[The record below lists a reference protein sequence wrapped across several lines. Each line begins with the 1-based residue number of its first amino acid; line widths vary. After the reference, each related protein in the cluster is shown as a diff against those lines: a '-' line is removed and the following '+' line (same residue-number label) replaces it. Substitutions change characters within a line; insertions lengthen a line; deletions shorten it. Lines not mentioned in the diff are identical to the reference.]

1 MSGYLPPHGT
11 GGACS
16 EIYKPEWTLQDA
28 PLKGEDEDTTEHYL
42 LLNPETAPTLQ
53 TLITLGPDPDKP
65 LLKVHPIGFGLWGWG
80 DVLTYGWGPSN
91 GYDQKL
97 NDDSVAGAWHEIFKL
112 SNHVLL
118 DTAEHYGYTDG
129 YSESTVGKLLTQ
141 DGKDTRSK
149 LVFAT
154 KFFPTP
160 WRHPWKYPGITLQS
174 ASDSLERS
182 KVGRIDIYQLHG
194 PSHWGFWPK
203 LDTLCEAL
211 AQAYTTGK
219 VKAIETCN
227 LSLEQVKYVYT
238 YMRKVSTSQ
247 GSI

>member
-1 MSGYLPPHGT
+1 M
-11 GGACS
+11 
-16 EIYKPEWTLQDA
+16 
-28 PLKGEDEDTTEHYL
+28 
-42 LLNPETAPTLQ
+42 
-53 TLITLGPDPDKP
+53 
-65 LLKVHPIGFGLWGWG
+65 
-80 DVLTYGWGPSN
+80 GPSN